1 MFFVVLSKYRAE
13 LGALLFFVIS
23 VIVALLS
30 TTTFDT
36 GDSITHYL
44 ISRNAFT
51 HPELLL
57 HHWGKPLFTLLSMPF
72 AQFGFKG
79 IEVYN
84 CLVSALCAYLAFLS
98 SKKMQFR
105 YAWMVYPFMLF
116 APKFFLGQFSGLT
129 EPTFALCL
137 IAGFYFMLDDKPV
150 LALLIISLSPF
161 VRTEGFIILIIYGIY
176 LLLDKRWSLIPWL
189 LVGLILYSVIGSF
202 YYHDLLWVFHEN
214 PYAGG
219 KNNYGHGTL
228 DHYAVQLMYVL
239 GVPFYILLVLAFVF
253 FVVNVVRGKY
263 RLGDSFSL
271 KSFILLYG
279 CLLGFIVSH
288 TLFWWL
294 GIFNSFGMVRIMI
307 CIVPL
312 AAVVAVQALHYLG
325 DGIASIFPQHMKS
338 TSLLV
343 FYSVVGIYVSVFPFT
358 SNPAAFDLEKDFS
371 ASQEQFAVKRIL
383 VKHTELLSKADAVYF
398 SHPLIAMELIGKVDY
413 EKQKGIP
420 LAAELH
426 NMTNGSVVLCDN
438 WFAVMESNINDSLF
452 SDSNRYQYIDK
463 DSSGAYKIKLYLR
476 R

>member
-1 MFFVVLSKYRAE
+1 MTLAWLEKYKGE
-13 LGALLFFVIS
+13 IGALFFFVIS
-23 VIVALLS
+23 CTVALIA

-44 ISRNAFT
+44 ISRNSFT

-72 AQFGFKG
+72 AQLGFKG

-84 CLVSALCAYLAFLS
+84 CLVSALSAYLAFLTA
-98 SKKMQFR
+98 KKMQFR
-105 YAWMVYPFMLF
+105 YALMVYPFLLF

-150 LALLIISLSPF
+150 LALLVISLSPF
-161 VRTEGFIILIIYGIY
+161 VRTEGFIIMIIYGIF
-176 LLLDKRWSLIPWL
+176 LLLDKRWSLLPWL
-189 LVGLILYSVIGSF
+189 FAGLVLYSVIGFF
-202 YYHDLLWVFHEN
+202 YYHDILWVFHEN

-219 KNNYGHGTL
+219 TNNYGHGTL

-239 GVPFYILLVLAFVF
+239 GVPFYILLLLGLVF
-253 FVVNVVRGKY
+253 FVVNILRKKY
-263 RLGDSFSL
+263 RLEDSFSL
-271 KSFILLYG
+271 KSFMLLYG

-312 AAVVAVQALHYLG
+312 AAIVALQALHYLG
-325 DGIASIFPQHMKS
+325 DGLASLLPQQKKNIG
-338 TSLLV
+338 LLV
-343 FYSVVGIYVSVFPFT
+343 FYSLVCIYVCIFPFT
-358 SNPAAFDLEKDFS
+358 SNPAAYDLQKDFS
-371 ASQEQFAVKRIL
+371 ASEEQFAVKRL
-383 VKHTELLSKADAVYF
+383 LLRHKELLSKAHVVY
-398 SHPLIAMELIGKVDY
+398 SSLPLVAMELMGKVDY
-413 EKQKGIP
+413 ENQKRIP
-420 LAAELH
+420 SASELH
-426 NMTNGSVVLCDN
+426 NITSGSIILWDN
-438 WFAVMESNINDSLF
+438 WFAVMESNIEDSLF
-452 SDSNRYQYIDK
+452 NDSNLYQSLDK
-463 DSSGAYKIKLYLR
+463 DSSDTYKIKLYLR